1 MLSNRLEH
9 DRHKNTSDSSIL
21 EIKWR
26 TRCGLLLCCDQVQE
40 RMLSQKT
47 CASFCAR
54 CSELRPTD
62 RHTHHRHKRPTMTD
76 RPTDRHTELTDQ
88 LKEQQKILDFHLLTY
103 ARTQETMTDHIK
115 EMRLV
120 SIGAIHQKIID
131 IKRKLRA
138 IQATLFPPPPP
149 TKGEYDMTMIY
160 TPTFGDTDHE

>member
-1 MLSNRLEH
+1 
-9 DRHKNTSDSSIL
+9 
-21 EIKWR
+21 
-26 TRCGLLLCCDQVQE
+26 
-40 RMLSQKT
+40 
-47 CASFCAR
+47 
-54 CSELRPTD
+54 
-62 RHTHHRHKRPTMTD
+62 MTD

-88 LKEQQKILDFHLLTY
+88 LEEQQKILGFHLLTY
-103 ARTQETMTDHIK
+103 ARTQEAMTDHIK

-138 IQATLFPPPPP
+138 IEATLFPPPPPP

>member
-1 MLSNRLEH
+1 
-9 DRHKNTSDSSIL
+9 
-21 EIKWR
+21 
-26 TRCGLLLCCDQVQE
+26 
-40 RMLSQKT
+40 MLSQKT

-54 CSELRPTD
+54 CSEL
-62 RHTHHRHKRPTMTD
+62 

-138 IQATLFPPPPP
+138 IQATLFPPPTQP

-160 TPTFGDTDHE
+160 TPTFGDDHE